1 MSVLRT
7 NPDMMRDKES
17 HRRNKVISSRTN
29 KNTRSPSPCPFSH
42 RSNPEQMEPFPE
54 FELNDEDKSTCNA
67 DHCTLHCKHKVC
79 RYLRKLGKRGNIE
92 PKPCTHDC
100 GKSAVAHAAISI
112 NLARIHS
119 LSRKNLAATK
129 RSYLRVN
136 KEATMTVELSSA
148 MAAVEKLRN
157 QHLLDFRSH
166 LHRHPHYTYSTLY
179 KASQYHHAA
188 RAADNLIDEILD
200 YFTFTLAHLAENSR
214 HMSIAELEKEMQDF
228 MHLKVLWWAAEW
240 CLWNDL
246 CKDDDELTRSLKLEA
261 GMGHLLKRQLKD
273 AAKEGVDAVMNR
285 VDELIER
292 VMAVLV
298 WWDRVGKGAEFEDAE
313 FEGSDWSVESV
324 VSDWYDD
331 EFSDSRD
338 SSHDDPE

>member
-1 MSVLRT
+1 MLPDKKSHKGNEVL
-7 NPDMMRDKES
+7 
-17 HRRNKVISSRTN
+17 SSRTGKN
-29 KNTRSPSPCPFSH
+29 MSNTRSPSPSPFSH
-42 RSNPEQMEPFPE
+42 RPPPEQIEPFSE
-54 FELNDEDKSTCNA
+54 FDFDDEDKGTHNA
-67 DHCTLHCKHKVC
+67 DHCTLHCKHNVC
-79 RYLRKLGKRGNIE
+79 RYLRKLEKKRNIE

-100 GKSAVAHAAISI
+100 GKSSVAHAAISI
-112 NLARIHS
+112 NLAQIHS

-148 MAAVEKLRN
+148 TAVVENLRN

-179 KASQYHHAA
+179 KASRYHHAA
-188 RAADNLIDEILD
+188 RAADNLIDEIFD
-200 YFTFTLAHLAENSR
+200 FFTFTLAHLPENSR

-228 MHLKVLWWAAEW
+228 MHLKVLWWASEW

-246 CKDDDELTRSLKLEA
+246 GKEDDELTRSLKLEA
-261 GMGHLLKRQLKD
+261 GMGYLLKRQLKD
-273 AAKEGVDAVMNR
+273 AVKEGVDAVMNR

-298 WWDRVGKGAEFEDAE
+298 WWDRVGKGVEIEDAE